1 MRPVV
6 VLGLY
11 VWHSPVSDQ
20 SETNRLPSGPVRSV
34 TPMNHGSAEIMKS
47 LPWLAVYPEPF
58 RLRMSLLT
66 RRPWTLH
73 MNTVLRKAAG
83 NRWPGGGAWPA
94 DVRRAGPAVPAV
106 EPAVRAPGE
115 PVGEVVPALLV
126 TEPVEDHLRLAV
138 GPVVAVA
145 VGDEQQI
152 RRGHDPHAAEP

>member
-1 MRPVV
+1 MRPLVV
-6 VLGLY
+6 SGLS

-47 LPWLAVYPEPF
+47 LPWLAAYPEPF

-83 NRWPGGGAWPA
+83 NRSPRYTSVPQWAWPPPIA
-94 DVRRAGPAVPAV
+94 RVSDDSPRISLGLPL
-106 EPAVRAPGE
+106 G
-115 PVGEVVPALLV
+115 
-126 TEPVEDHLRLAV
+126 
-138 GPVVAVA
+138 
-145 VGDEQQI
+145 
-152 RRGHDPHAAEP
+152 